1 MRRHF
6 SFQRFAIVVAWAALS
21 PQCNLLVQSWTG
33 LFLPG
38 ATVSDAAGVAPD
50 FEGRLDWSSDRPGTV
65 VQNSGAEK
73 PVAERPVA
81 ESPKTEETA
90 ADRLLSTL
98 SVDTQRAPN
107 LPGVVMR

>member
-38 ATVSDAAGVAPD
+38 ATVSDAGGVAPNI
-50 FEGRLDWSSDRPGTV
+50 EGRMDWSSDRPGTV
-65 VQNSGAEK
+65 VQNSAAEN
-73 PVAERPVA
+73 PVEERPVA
-81 ESPKTEETA
+81 ESPATEKAA

-98 SVDTQRAPN
+98 SVDPQRVPN